1 MRIQCSST
9 VPKIR
14 IENVKAAADL
24 ERKLLKDEDEF
35 KGKQERER
43 REFEQ
48 RLEREREEFKVE
60 ITKSEITVHRVSPS
74 FC

>member
-1 MRIQCSST
+1 MRNQCSST

-60 ITKSEITVHRVSPS
+60 ITKSEKT
-74 FC
+74 